1 MLETAQMVWT
11 RVGLFL
17 KFDWKL
23 HKLHKMQYEH
33 MVRNLASEEYS
44 HVMRAKSTFVG

>member
-23 HKLHKMQYEH
+23 HELHK
-33 MVRNLASEEYS
+33 NAI
-44 HVMRAKSTFVG
+44 